1 MVYGI
6 GFTTL
11 DRFVWES
18 CTPKPNGW
26 SFSRLSMA
34 SFLEV
39 YGTPMYTP
47 FPTTPHYQIVH
58 HPIRSHS
65 LPWNAMNIPLKIKD
79 RMNIQI
85 PSYYETMPLFQN
97 IHRLIKRWICHSLP
111 LWFSKHTQM
120 KSEFLISE
128 GTALH
133 STSDSVGWG
142 DTSAVDHLD
151 IDDIFGGYRGLSNQE
166 SYGDTMGYTS

>member
-1 MVYGI
+1 MGNPGCHKLVPWLGMVEISAIKLGWWLGDGDCGIPHSIQSGSIINPIPPGIYGI
-6 GFTTL
+6 TVKHIHCLAQICGFIPYFQHGFTTL

-26 SFSRLSMA
+26 SFSHLSMA

-47 FPTTPHYQIVH
+47 FSTTPHYQIVH

-79 RMNIQI
+79 RLNIQI

-97 IHRLIKRWICHSLP
+97 IHRLI
-111 LWFSKHTQM
+111 
-120 KSEFLISE
+120 
-128 GTALH
+128 
-133 STSDSVGWG
+133 
-142 DTSAVDHLD
+142 
-151 IDDIFGGYRGLSNQE
+151 
-166 SYGDTMGYTS
+166 